1 MRKLDQIQNDV
12 LAYFQENASKSMSL
26 KQVSEALG
34 YTASDDFKSLV
45 KVFAQLEQRGVVV
58 LNKTGQFRLKE
69 TRSTLTGTFRS
80 NDRGFGFV
88 TIDPNEADVFIPR
101 GRTGSAMEGDTVE
114 IKVTREA
121 DPLAGKG
128 VEGEVTAVLTR
139 KSNQVVG
146 AFTPYDSDRREETG
160 YLGFV
165 IPQDTKISNIVVYI
179 KPEGIHPVEGS
190 VCLVEITSYPT
201 AKNPV
206 KMEGLVT
213 KEIGHKDAPGVD
225 ILAVL
230 YKFGIPTEF
239 PADVMAQAEGIPLE
253 IPAEEAAN
261 RRDLRAERIVT
272 IDGADAKD
280 LDDAIS
286 LKILENGHTL
296 LGVHIADVSYYVTEN
311 SPIDREA
318 YERGTSVYLTDR
330 VVPMLPQK
338 LSNGICSLLP
348 HEDRLTLT
356 CEMEMDADGEVIAY
370 DIFPSIIESKQRM
383 TYTDV
388 NAILMDHDKKLRE
401 KYSDFVPMFEEMAAL
416 HEILLKKRQ
425 KRGAIDF
432 ETDEAKIIVDENG
445 HPLDIYV
452 QDRGVGERLI
462 ESFML
467 SANETIAH
475 HFTKAKLPFIY
486 RVHDQ
491 PDPVKMLRFL
501 EFVTTFG
508 ILVKGTHENVKPKQ
522 LQAVLDK
529 VKDEPYEAVV
539 STILLRSMQ
548 QAKYDVTPIGHYG
561 LAAKDYTHFTSPIRR
576 YPDLIVHRLIRVY
589 GKGTED
595 AKLMGE
601 WEAKLPDIAVQS
613 SQMERRSVDA
623 ERETDALKKAEF
635 MLDKIGQEFEG
646 VISSVTKF
654 GIFVQ
659 LPNTV
664 EGLVHIS
671 KMTEDYFNY
680 IESHMLLMG
689 ERTGVIYRIG
699 QKVKVKVENA
709 DVATRAIDFSL
720 VVDKEK
726 QPTQSDL
733 DLVKQ
738 IRAKAPKAKKR
749 RPGAAEEAGQ
759 RKKKNKAKDPFYSHQ
774 HKKNKGKTSKKSK

>member
-1 MRKLDQIQNDV
+1 MEKLDQIQKNV
-12 LAYFQENASKSMSL
+12 IAYFQENASKSISL

-34 YTASDDFKSLV
+34 YTASDEFKMLV
-45 KVFAQLEQRGVVV
+45 KVFAQLEERGTLI
-58 LNKTGQFRLKE
+58 LNKTGQFRLKQE
-69 TRSTLTGTFRS
+69 RNTLTGTFRS

-88 TIDPNEADVFIPR
+88 TVNLEEADVFIPR

-114 IKVTREA
+114 LKITREA
-121 DPLAGKG
+121 EPLDGKG
-128 VEGEVTAVLTR
+128 VEGEVIAILTR
-139 KSNQVVG
+139 KSSQVVG
-146 AFTPYDSDRREETG
+146 VFTPYDSDRREETG

-165 IPQDTKISNIVVYI
+165 IPQDTKINNIVVYI
-179 KPEGIHPVEGS
+179 KPEGLHPVEGS

-201 AKNPV
+201 PQAPV

-225 ILAVL
+225 ILAIL

-239 PADVMAQAEGIPLE
+239 PDEVIGQAEDIPLE

-261 RRDLRAERIVT
+261 RRDLRGERIVT

-286 LKILENGHTL
+286 LKLLDNGHYT
-296 LGVHIADVSYYVTEN
+296 LGVHIADVSYYVREN
-311 SPIDREA
+311 SPIDKEA

-356 CEMEMDADGEVIAY
+356 CEMEMDADGEVISY

-383 TYTDV
+383 TYKDV
-388 NAILMDHDKKLRE
+388 NGILMDDDKKLRE
-401 KYSDFVPMFEEMAAL
+401 KYSEFVPMFEDMEKL
-416 HEILLKKRQ
+416 HEILLNKRR

-475 HFTKAKLPFIY
+475 HFTKEKLPFIY

-491 PDPVKMLRFL
+491 PDPTKMMRFL

-508 ILVKGTHENVKPKQ
+508 ILVKGTHENIKPKQ
-522 LQAVLDK
+522 LQAVLEK
-529 VKDEPYEAVV
+529 VKEQPYEAVV
-539 STILLRSMQ
+539 STTLLRSMQ
-548 QAKYDVTPIGHYG
+548 QAKYDVIPIGHYG

-576 YPDLIVHRLIRVY
+576 YPDLIVHRLIREY
-589 GKGTED
+589 GKETED
-595 AKLMGE
+595 SKLIDKWKE
-601 WEAKLPDIAVQS
+601 KLPDIAVQS

-623 ERETDALKKAEF
+623 ERETDSLKKAEF

-671 KMTEDYFNY
+671 KMNEDYFNY
-680 IESHMLLMG
+680 IESHLLLMG

-699 QKVKVKVENA
+699 QKVVVKVTNA
-709 DVATRAIDFSL
+709 DVATRAIDFEL
-720 VVDKEK
+720 IIDKEK
-726 QPTQSDL
+726 VQSQQDQ

-738 IRAKAPKAKKR
+738 IRAKSPKVKSKKPYGEDR
-749 RPGAAEEAGQ
+749 DAA
-759 RKKKNKAKDPFYSHQ
+759 RKKNKKVKEPFYSHP
-774 HKKNKGKTSKKSK
+774 HKKAKGKASKKK

>member
-1 MRKLDQIQNDV
+1 MEKLDQIQKNV
-12 LAYFQENASKSMSL
+12 IAYFQENASKSISL
-26 KQVSEALG
+26 KQVSESLG
-34 YTASDDFKSLV
+34 YTASDEFKMLV
-45 KVFAQLEQRGVVV
+45 KVFAQLEERGTLI
-58 LNKTGQFRLKE
+58 LNKTGQFRLKQE
-69 TRSTLTGTFRS
+69 RNTLTGTFRS

-88 TIDPNEADVFIPR
+88 TISPDEADVFIPR

-114 IKVTREA
+114 LKITREA
-121 DPLAGKG
+121 EPLDGKG
-128 VEGEVTAVLTR
+128 VEGEVIAILTR
-139 KSNQVVG
+139 KSSQVVG
-146 AFTPYDSDRREETG
+146 VFTPYDSDRREETG

-165 IPQDTKISNIVVYI
+165 IPQDTKINNIVVYI
-179 KPEGIHPVEGS
+179 KQEGLHPVEGS

-201 AKNPV
+201 PQAPV

-225 ILAVL
+225 ILAIL

-239 PADVMAQAEGIPLE
+239 PDEVIGQAEDIPLE

-261 RRDLRAERIVT
+261 RRDLRGERIVT

-286 LKILENGHTL
+286 LKLLDNGHYT
-296 LGVHIADVSYYVTEN
+296 LGVHIADVSYYVREN
-311 SPIDREA
+311 SPIDKEA

-356 CEMEMDADGEVIAY
+356 CEMEMDADGEVISY

-383 TYTDV
+383 TYKDV
-388 NAILMDHDKKLRE
+388 NGILMDDDKKLRE
-401 KYSDFVPMFEEMAAL
+401 KYSEFVPMFEDMEKL
-416 HEILLKKRQ
+416 HEILLNKRR

-475 HFTKAKLPFIY
+475 HFTKEKLPFIY

-491 PDPVKMLRFL
+491 PDPTKMMRFL

-508 ILVKGTHENVKPKQ
+508 ILVKGTHENIKPKQ
-522 LQAVLDK
+522 LQAVLEK
-529 VKDEPYEAVV
+529 VKDQPYEAVV
-539 STILLRSMQ
+539 STTLLRSMQ
-548 QAKYDVTPIGHYG
+548 QAKYDVIPIGHYG

-576 YPDLIVHRLIRVY
+576 YPDLIVHRLIREY
-589 GKGTED
+589 GKETAD
-595 AKLMGE
+595 SKLIE
-601 WEAKLPDIAVQS
+601 KWKEKLPDIAVQS

-623 ERETDALKKAEF
+623 ERETDSLKKAEF

-671 KMTEDYFNY
+671 KMNEDYFNY
-680 IESHMLLMG
+680 IESHLLLMG

-699 QKVKVKVENA
+699 QKVMVKVTNA
-709 DVATRAIDFSL
+709 DVATRAIDFEL
-720 VVDKEK
+720 IIDKEK
-726 QPTQSDL
+726 VQSQQDQ

-738 IRAKAPKAKKR
+738 IRAKSPKVKSKKPYGEDR
-749 RPGAAEEAGQ
+749 DAA
-759 RKKKNKAKDPFYSHQ
+759 RKKNKKVKEPFYSHP
-774 HKKNKGKTSKKSK
+774 HKKAKGKASKKK